1 MGKLLEKHF
10 PENYIPFYLND
21 EEHKS
26 FEVCF
31 GDEQYTFEKKYQDEH
46 LNSLGCKLV
55 ADSIIKK
62 IDSIGGRDLFN
73 YVSPKYQN
81 II

>member
-10 PENYIPFYLND
+10 PENYIPFYLNN

-31 GDEQYTFEKKYQDEH
+31 GDERYTFEKKYQDEH

-62 IDSIGGRDLFN
+62 IDSIGGKDLFN
-73 YVSPKYQN
+73 YIK
-81 II
+81 